1 LSEYDDD
8 DGRLRLWIIFM
19 AIIAVVVALWIIAGC
34 SVSRSVI
41 EIDVKH
47 TEAGVMEEKDN
58 LRVTVEIGAR
68 SVTQTPRPLLGR

>member
-1 LSEYDDD
+1 MSEYDDD